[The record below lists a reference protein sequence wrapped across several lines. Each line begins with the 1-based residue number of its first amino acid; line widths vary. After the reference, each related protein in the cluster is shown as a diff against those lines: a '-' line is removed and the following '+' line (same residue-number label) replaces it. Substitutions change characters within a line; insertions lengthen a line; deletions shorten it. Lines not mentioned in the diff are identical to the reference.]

1 VVSPIS
7 VLDAS
12 FYNDEL
18 TPVKRISDSFRG
30 KDLILFKILNLNL
43 SLTRDQQFLL
53 DKRQVLKVL
62 Q

>member
-1 VVSPIS
+1 MPFLFQEKILDKEMTVVSPIS

-30 KDLILFKILNLNL
+30 KDLTFSK
-43 SLTRDQQFLL
+43 FLY
-53 DKRQVLKVL
+53 
-62 Q
+62 